1 MNMKQR
7 NEITGELAPIH
18 RIGTDE
24 DGREIISRVDGWDL
38 CRDDGSPLADSESDC
53 VECDEDG
60 NYLIAR

>member
-1 MNMKQR
+1 MKLR

-18 RIGTDE
+18 RLGTDE
-24 DGREIISRVDGWDL
+24 DGRAIVQRIDGWDL
-38 CRDDGSPLADSESDC
+38 CHDDGLPLDDSESDC